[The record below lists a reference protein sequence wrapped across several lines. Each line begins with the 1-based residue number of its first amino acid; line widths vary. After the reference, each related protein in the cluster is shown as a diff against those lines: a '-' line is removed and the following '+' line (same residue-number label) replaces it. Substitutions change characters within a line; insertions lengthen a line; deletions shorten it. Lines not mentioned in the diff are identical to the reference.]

1 MSRSAR
7 RAIIVGGLAALTVIV
22 AGQRLAG
29 LYADYHWFA
38 SLGFASRFWKLELI
52 HVVAWF
58 FVVPTTAAILFFT
71 LWSVARRAGPIR
83 IRRQL
88 GDLQISE
95 ALPRKRVRNWLLIGS
110 TMIALLVA
118 APIADSLGES
128 VAFALAAVP
137 WGGEDAVLGRDP
149 RVYVFIL
156 PAVRGVWSLLVT
168 ITVWA
173 GICVLAFL
181 ILTGQLQA
189 ERGKVT
195 VEAFAR
201 RVLVYIGAVFLVL
214 VAAHF
219 ALAALEAVGGR
230 TVNYTLVRAGIP
242 ARRLMAILALL
253 AAGALVVS
261 EFRRNWNLA
270 LSGLVVLGVVLPL
283 SMLVYPEIIQR
294 LRVEPNE
301 LEVERPFI
309 AANVNATRHA
319 YGLDRAA
326 VESYAVDMPPPG
338 PDKLRL
344 WTSGLPLWD
353 ERPLRATLNQLQ
365 GLEAFHE
372 FPDVD
377 NDRYGAAG
385 EEQQVAIAVRE
396 FAPARLDASANTWQ
410 NLHLRYTHG
419 RGLVVSPV
427 DRVASGG
434 EPEYYVSGLPPVV
447 APDAPAGISVEQSR
461 VYFGELTSEYVIVTE
476 DSLPAGVEPT
486 GAWLNNLGRR
496 FAFAWA
502 LRSKNILLRRP
513 EGGRGILMWR
523 RQVVPRVQAIVPF
536 LTVDPDPYPI
546 LEDGR
551 VVWIVELYAATAL
564 YPLSEPLV
572 FGRRRLNYIRN
583 VAKALV
589 DGVTGEVTL
598 FALEPD
604 DPLLASFTGL
614 FPDLFVPLE
623 AMPPSIRRHLRY
635 PQKLLRTQAEMLEA
649 YHLVEPD
656 EFYRKQGLWSV
667 AKEVYRDRPADVE
680 PYYLLMPMP
689 GTESSPPEFLLTIP
703 FTPASRDNL
712 AAFLVAQND
721 GNAYGQLSLFEIES
735 SGQVFGPR
743 QIEVQI
749 DQDPNISQQLSLW
762 RQLGSSA
769 TRGHLLLVPID
780 GFLLYVEPLFLEAE
794 DREGAAPGLKRV
806 IAASGDQ
813 VAMAETLD
821 GALNGLFAG
830 QVATVTPSAVDIGAP
845 ASGEEPDELQRLRAL
860 LREADQAM
868 RAGNMVRFG
877 EIWEELRAAGVTGP

>member
-1 MSRSAR
+1 MSRRTR
-7 RAIIVGGLAALTVIV
+7 RAIIAGGLVALAVVV
-22 AGQRLAG
+22 AGQRLTG

-38 SLGFASRFWKLELI
+38 SLGFESRFWKLELI
-52 HVVAWF
+52 HLVAWVL
-58 FVVPTTAAILFFT
+58 VVPATAAVLFLT

-83 IRRQL
+83 VRRQL

-95 ALPRKRVRNWLLIGS
+95 ALPRNRVRNWLLIGS
-110 TMIALLVA
+110 FAIALLVA

-137 WGGEDAVLGRDP
+137 WGAGDAVLNRDP
-149 RVYVFIL
+149 RTYVFIL
-156 PAVRGVWSLLVT
+156 PALRGVWSLLLTV
-168 ITVWA
+168 TVWA
-173 GICVLAFL
+173 GICVSAFL

-189 ERGKVT
+189 ERGKVS

-201 RVLVYIGAVFLVL
+201 RILVYIGAVFLVL
-214 VAAHF
+214 IAAHF

-230 TVNYTLVRAGIP
+230 TVDYALVRAGIP
-242 ARRLMAILALL
+242 ARRLMAILSLFAAAALL
-253 AAGALVVS
+253 VS

-270 LSGLVVLGVVLPL
+270 LSGLVVLAVVLPL

-301 LEVERPFI
+301 LEVERPYI
-309 AANVNATRHA
+309 IANVTATRHA
-319 YGLDRAA
+319 YGLDR
-326 VESYAVDMPPPG
+326 VDVQSYAVDMTPPEPE
-338 PDKLRL
+338 KLRS

-372 FPDVD
+372 FPDVEY
-377 NDRYGAAG
+377 DRYGAPG
-385 EEQQVAIAVRE
+385 EEEQVAVAVRE
-396 FAPARLDASANTWQ
+396 FAPSRLDASARTWQ

-434 EPEYYVSGLPPVV
+434 EPEYFISGLPPVV
-447 APDAPAGISVEQSR
+447 APDAPLGMSVTQPR
-461 VYFGELTSEYVIVTE
+461 VYFGELTSEYVIVTT
-476 DSLPAGVEPT
+476 DSLPEGVEPT
-486 GAWLNNLGRR
+486 GVWLSSLGRR

-513 EGGRGILMWR
+513 AGERGLLMWR
-523 RQVVPRVQAIVPF
+523 RQIVPRVQAIVPF
-536 LTVDPDPYPI
+536 LSVDPDPYPI
-546 LEDGR
+546 LDDGQ
-551 VVWIVELYAATAL
+551 VKWIVELYAATAL
-564 YPLSEPLV
+564 YPLSEPLA

-583 VAKALV
+583 VGKAVV
-589 DGVTGEVTL
+589 DGVTGDVTL
-598 FALEPD
+598 FALEPE
-604 DPLLASFTGL
+604 DPLLATFTGL
-614 FPDLFVPLE
+614 FPDLFVPVE
-623 AMPPSIRRHLRY
+623 EMPPSIRRHLRY
-635 PQKLLRTQAEMLEA
+635 PQTLLRAQAAMLEA
-649 YHLVEPD
+649 YHLIEPD

-667 AKEVYRDRPADVE
+667 AKEVYRDRPVDVQ

-712 AAFLVAQND
+712 AAFLVARND
-721 GNAYGQLSLFEIES
+721 GDVYGQLSLFEVAS

-749 DQDPNISQQLSLW
+749 DQDPNISQELSLW

-769 TRGHLLLVPID
+769 TRGHLLLVPIE
-780 GFLLYVEPLFLEAE
+780 GFMLYVEPLFLEAE

-813 VAMAETLD
+813 VSMSETLD
-821 GALNGLFAG
+821 GALNGLFSGRAIS
-830 QVATVTPSAVDIGAP
+830 AAPSAEATDQPSA
-845 ASGEEPDELQRLRAL
+845 GEQPTELTRLKAL
-860 LREADQAM
+860 LREADRAM
-868 RAGNMVRFG
+868 RDGDMVRFG
-877 EIWEELRAAGVTGP
+877 EIWEELRTAGVIGQ